1 MRNWVAN
8 GIIIVCIMLVGYI
21 EDPCATEGLMKGCMD

>member
-1 MRNWVAN
+1 MKTWIVFSL
-8 GIIIVCIMLVGYI
+8 IVVCIMVVGYI

>member
-1 MRNWVAN
+1 MKTW
-8 GIIIVCIMLVGYI
+8 IVCLVLVACVMLVGYI